1 MPGNM
6 GGPHLMETPATSQP
20 ASSEQ
25 IATAKKNWKQ
35 AALTA
40 TPIVLTVVATG
51 LAGLSTSEM
60 TLAQYHRSLAA
71 QNQSKASDQWGF
83 FQAKRLRG
91 TGMEEAFD
99 RVPPRFKTS
108 RAVQPSRLQAASRQL
123 TRALQ

>member
-1 MPGNM
+1 M
-6 GGPHLMETPATSQP
+6 GETHLMEAPATSQP
-20 ASSEQ
+20 VSSEQ
-25 IATAKKNWKQ
+25 IPDTKKSWHQ

-60 TLAQYHRSLAA
+60 TLAQYHRSVAA

-99 RVPPRFKTS
+99 RVPLRFKTS
-108 RAVQPSRLQAASRQL
+108 RGLQPSRLEAVNHE
-123 TRALQ
+123 